1 MQKYKVHFKGPSG
14 EEVEVTRE
22 AENKFALFH
31 ELKKDAILPTKIE
44 EVNEKTFS
52 LAHITFGSGVSM
64 HDKVNFARNLGSMLK
79 AGLALSRAL
88 EVIGRQ
94 TKTKIFK
101 EVLTG
106 LQTSVAEGKTLNE
119 SMAIYPKVFNALFVS
134 MVKAGEESGSLS
146 ESLLLVSMQMEK
158 NYNLVRKVRGA
169 MIYPCVILTL
179 MAGVGVLMLTIVVPS
194 LSQTFVELGVELP
207 PTTKMIIGA
216 SDFLKNHYV
225 LAILLL
231 VLVVFGIVSAFKTK
245 AGKKILDTVFVKVPV
260 IGNIVIETNT
270 ARSARTLSS
279 LLSSGVPVV
288 RAVEITSEVLQNGHY
303 KLVLLEA
310 KNAVEKGLPVSEVFL
325 RYPKLYPPFI
335 AEMMSVGEETG
346 NMAQMLKE
354 VAEFYELEVD
364 QKTKDLS
371 TIIEPVL
378 MIIIGVAVGFFVFSM
393 ITPMYSVLNGVK

>member
-1 MQKYKVHFKGPSG
+1 MQKYRVHFKGPSG

-194 LSQTFVELGVELP
+194 LSQTFIELGVELP